1 MIRIRCLTVLA
12 LAFSATTALAQSI
25 TFYESE
31 GYRGRAFSQDG
42 PIVNFERFGFN
53 DRASSVVIRRG
64 TWELCPD
71 AQFGGGCVTLRS
83 GAYPNLGAM
92 GMSNRVSSAR
102 PVSGGAYRP
111 PPRPL
116 PAPPPP
122 VYSQPYPPSAGG
134 SSSVILFE
142 GTGLSGERYRVS
154 GALNNFDQTQWNDR
168 ARSMIVRS
176 GRWQLCTDA
185 YFRGNCTIFG
195 PGRYDDIGNQTGSV
209 SSIRPVR

>member
-1 MIRIRCLTVLA
+1 MMTRIRCLAALA
-12 LAFSATTALAQSI
+12 LAFATSGALAQSI

-31 GYRGRAFSQDG
+31 GYRGRSFSQDG

-64 TWELCPD
+64 TWDLCSD
-71 AQFGGGCVTLRS
+71 AHFGGGCVTLRP
-83 GAYPNLGAM
+83 GGYPNLGAM

-102 PVSGGAYRP
+102 PVSAGAHR
-111 PPRPL
+111 PPRPM
-116 PAPPPP
+116 PPPP
-122 VYSQPYPPSAGG
+122 AYPQPHPPGG
-134 SSSVILFE
+134 SSPVTLFE
-142 GTGLSGERYRVS
+142 GTGLSGERFRVS
-154 GALNNFDQTQWNDR
+154 GPLNNFDQTQWNDR

-185 YFRGNCTIFG
+185 YFHGNCTIFG

-209 SSIRPVR
+209 SSIRPVC

>member
-1 MIRIRCLTVLA
+1 MIRIRCLTA
-12 LAFSATTALAQSI
+12 LAFAFVASAAFAQSI

-31 GYRGRAFSQDG
+31 GYRGRSFSQDG

-64 TWELCPD
+64 TWDLCAD
-71 AQFGGGCVTLRS
+71 AQFGGGCVTLRPGS
-83 GAYPNLGAM
+83 YPNLGAM

-102 PVSGGAYRP
+102 PVGGGASP
-111 PPRPL
+111 PPRPV
-116 PAPPPP
+116 PVPPPP
-122 VYSQPYPPSAGG
+122 VYPQPYPPGAGG
-134 SSSVILFE
+134 SSPVTLFE
-142 GTGLSGERYRVS
+142 GTGLSGERFRVS

-195 PGRYDDIGNQTGSV
+195 PGRYDNIGNQTGSV